1 MMLNINR
8 PVIQGLR
15 SLSCIPE
22 SGRLVVRVR
31 FELTRM
37 IALPIHYDYTTT
49 LVSVTYAIIR
59 ATIDTH
65 NNLNL
70 PMCVDGNRLP
80 FRHLTV
86 FNQCNFV
93 RLKYPTRYI
102 IIIPVLD
109 ASLIISNELRI
120 IKNKRPSQNG

>member
-1 MMLNINR
+1 M
-8 PVIQGLR
+8 
-15 SLSCIPE
+15 SYS
-22 SGRLVVRVR
+22 VVRTGFEPVR
-31 FELTRM
+31 V

-80 FRHLTV
+80 FRHLTK
-86 FNQCNFV
+86 FDCLSNLSLV
-93 RLKYPTRYI
+93 RLCS
-102 IIIPVLD
+102 LD
-109 ASLIISNELRI
+109 FMS
-120 IKNKRPSQNG
+120 